1 MTQLMTLLLGICMV
15 AFNHTADDA
24 GVMLL
29 LLDDMYLACQMLVGY
44 YYYCQKMIIFI
55 SLYVET

>member
-44 YYYCQKMIIFI
+44 HYYCHKMIIFI

>member
-1 MTQLMTLLLGICMV
+1 MTLLLGICMV